1 MPTVGL
7 VGVGL
12 IGRAWAN
19 VFSRSGWDVR
29 IWDPE
34 PKALAAAPALIA
46 QSLQDVARHGLAKDP
61 VAAAKRVRSAASLED
76 AVQGTELVIESGPER
91 VEVKIDLFQKLDAA
105 APAGAII
112 ASSSSA
118 IVASRFTEKLK
129 GRHRCLVAHPVNPPH
144 VVPIVE
150 LSGAPWTSPETVER
164 ARQYYDSVGQVPIV
178 VKKEIDGFILNR
190 MQAVLLSE
198 AMRLVGEGYVS
209 AEDLDKTIRDGLG
222 LQVVLHGAVRDH
234 RAQRAGR
241 HPRLLRALRRG
252 VRGAGLP
259 AGDARAVGQGQHRPG
274 SRELGPLSLAAA
286 DPRQAALAR
295 RAPRRA
301 GRAQEKSATIEVA
314 LRCHPGPCARDPAI
328 ILLRRKPNVGSRR
341 QAPG

>member
-1 MPTVGL
+1 MPRVGL

-19 VFSRSGWDVR
+19 VFSRAGWDVAL
-29 IWDPE
+29 WDAD

-61 VAAAKRVRSAASLED
+61 AAAARRVKAAASLEQALRD
-76 AVQGTELVIESGPER
+76 ADLVIESGPER
-91 VEVKIDLFQKLDAA
+91 IEVKIDLFQRLDAA
-105 APAGAII
+105 AAAAAIL

-118 IVASRFTEKLK
+118 IVASRFTEKLE

-150 LSGAPWTSPETVER
+150 LSGSPWTSAETIER
-164 ARQYYDSVGQVPIV
+164 ARDYYGSVGQVPIV

-198 AMRLVGEGYVS
+198 ALRLVGEGYVS

-222 LQVVLHGAVRDH
+222 LRWSFMGPFETIELNAPGGIPDYCARFGAAWAELASEPVTPELW
-234 RAQRAGR
+234 GKEN
-241 HPRLLRALRRG
+241 
-252 VRGAGLP
+252 V
-259 AGDARAVGQGQHRPG
+259 ARAVESWGRAPSPQQILDKQRW
-274 SRELGPLSLAAA
+274 RDDRLAALVA
-286 DPRQAALAR
+286 HK
-295 RAPRRA
+295 
-301 GRAQEKSATIEVA
+301 KSQPQST
-314 LRCHPGPCARDPAI
+314 
-328 ILLRRKPNVGSRR
+328 
-341 QAPG
+341 

>member
-19 VFSRSGWDVR
+19 VFSRSGWEVR

-61 VAAAKRVRSAASLED
+61 EAAAKRVRSAASLDE

-105 APAGAII
+105 APAGAIL

-118 IVASRFTEKLK
+118 IVASRFTGSLK

-150 LSGAPWTSPETVER
+150 LSGSPWTSAETVER
-164 ARQYYDSVGQVPIV
+164 ARQYYGSVGQVPIV

-222 LQVVLHGAVRDH
+222 LRWSFMGPFETIELNAPGGIPDYCARFGAVFAELASKPVTPELWGKDN
-234 RAQRAGR
+234 
-241 HPRLLRALRRG
+241 
-252 VRGAGLP
+252 V
-259 AGDARAVGQGQHRPG
+259 ARAVENWGRSPSPQQILDKQRW
-274 SRELGPLSLAAA
+274 RDERLAALVA
-286 DPRQAALAR
+286 HK
-295 RAPRRA
+295 
-301 GRAQEKSATIEVA
+301 KSQ
-314 LRCHPGPCARDPAI
+314 PQS
-328 ILLRRKPNVGSRR
+328 K
-341 QAPG
+341 